1 MERNLEQVQVPV
13 YEKDFSWLEENLPFF
28 SHLTI
33 GAYQFSFDSEEI
45 IRERPLWPLRSLIRG
60 CTIHQLKSL
69 SPLVS
74 MTLLPQLSLESNEP

>member
-13 YEKDFSWLEENLPFF
+13 YEKDFSWLEKNLPFF

-60 CTIHQLKSL
+60 MNYSSAEKFISISQHDLAASA
-69 SPLVS
+69 
-74 MTLLPQLSLESNEP
+74 ESGK